1 MAGNQ
6 SDAGV
11 NCIRFRSDGSVVSVE
26 FDSDIES
33 ELIVLVKA
41 LARAAARED
50 YRKAK
55 SAETIP
61 FTEAG
66 QE

>member
-55 SAETIP
+55 DAETIP
-61 FTEAG
+61 LTVAG
-66 QE
+66 PE

>member
-1 MAGNQ
+1 MARDQ
-6 SDAGV
+6 SNAH
-11 NCIRFRSDGSVVSVE
+11 NSSVRPPSE
-26 FDSDIES
+26 APRASIENDSDIKI
-33 ELIVLVKA
+33 ELIEFVKA

-55 SAETIP
+55 SAETMP
-61 FTEAG
+61 FTQAG

>member
-1 MAGNQ
+1 MACDQ
-6 SDAGV
+6 SNSANSYV
-11 NCIRFRSDGSVVSVE
+11 RPPSEAPLASVE
-26 FDSDIES
+26 NGSDIKTRLI
-33 ELIVLVKA
+33 ELIKA

-61 FTEAG
+61 FTEAS

>member
-1 MAGNQ
+1 MARDQ
-6 SDAGV
+6 SNARNSSV
-11 NCIRFRSDGSVVSVE
+11 RSPSEAPLASVE
-26 FDSDIES
+26 DDSHIKI
-33 ELIVLVKA
+33 ELIELVKA

>member
-1 MAGNQ
+1 MARDQ
-6 SDAGV
+6 SNARNSSV
-11 NCIRFRSDGSVVSVE
+11 RSPSEVPLASVE
-26 FDSDIES
+26 NGSDIKI
-33 ELIVLVKA
+33 ELIELVKA

>member
-1 MAGNQ
+1 MARDQSNAGN
-6 SDAGV
+6 S
-11 NCIRFRSDGSVVSVE
+11 SVSSPSKAPLTSIE
-26 FDSDIES
+26 NDSDIEI
-33 ELIVLVKA
+33 ELIELIKA